1 MIVMNNL
8 PLNPAS
14 NRSCD
19 AESLDTLERNRTTA
33 GMWHFRRR
41 GLIGLDIVCSAAAIL
56 GAYAMFPGFSF
67 TWQSASATQ
76 PGPFQATIIYTA
88 FLTLSGH
95 VAGLHD
101 PLGQRK
107 LWTTFARATL
117 AVLGALGLALLLLYF
132 VSLQQLG
139 RTILLHT
146 ALISVV
152 LLTGARLMLWH
163 FAGTTPRRIGYYVK
177 DKSRGGLRNLIS
189 MSSVHL
195 KFLEVPSATGV
206 SDWDGVA
213 QQLADLQVDEII
225 VVSRD
230 NQRDLWIACLR
241 KGLQVTDIAV
251 FIEREYYKIACD
263 EVDLKWI
270 LSIDLKWNH
279 PFYHRFK
286 RLMDIAIALI
296 GIVFSAPIFFA
307 AALLIVGQSG
317 FPILYSQTRV
327 GLRGRSYL
335 LWKLRTMRNDAEAKG
350 PQWAQKQD
358 GRVTRIGR
366 ILRLTRIDELPQF
379 WNVLRGDMSF
389 IGPRPERPEFVEKLS
404 SLIPLY
410 SQRHWVKPGITGW
423 AQINYP
429 YGASV
434 EDAREKLCY
443 DLYYMKNASLL
454 LDLHI
459 GLRTIG
465 AVMKGSR

>member
-1 MIVMNNL
+1 
-8 PLNPAS
+8 
-14 NRSCD
+14 
-19 AESLDTLERNRTTA
+19 
-33 GMWHFRRR
+33 
-41 GLIGLDIVCSAAAIL
+41 
-56 GAYAMFPGFSF
+56 
-67 TWQSASATQ
+67 
-76 PGPFQATIIYTA
+76 
-88 FLTLSGH
+88 
-95 VAGLHD
+95 
-101 PLGQRK
+101 
-107 LWTTFARATL
+107 
-117 AVLGALGLALLLLYF
+117 
-132 VSLQQLG
+132 
-139 RTILLHT
+139 
-146 ALISVV
+146 LISVG

-163 FAGTTPRRIGYYVK
+163 LAGTTPRLIGYYVK
-177 DKSRGGLRNLIS
+177 DKSRGELRNVIS
-189 MSSVHL
+189 MASVHL
-195 KFLEVPSATGV
+195 KFLEVPSPTGV

-213 QQLADLQVDEII
+213 QQLAHLQVDEVI

-230 NQRDLWIACLR
+230 NQRGLWIACLR

-270 LSIDLKWNH
+270 LSIDFKWNH

-296 GIVFSAPIFFA
+296 GVVLSVPIFFA

-317 FPILYSQTRV
+317 FPVLYSQTRV
-327 GLRGRSYL
+327 GLRGRNYR

-358 GRVTRIGR
+358 GRATRIGR

-459 GLRTIG
+459 ALRTVG
-465 AVMKGSR
+465 AIAKGSR